1 MSSAAGSTGNDRGPA
16 SVRDRATAIFFT
28 LSNIPIDQRN
38 ALIDERCGNDRELRL
53 EVERLVGMLDLP
65 DTLLTPATKTDPDSE
80 GGASQPAGAVIGDF
94 VVIRQIGA
102 GGTGV
107 VHLAHQKHPPRIVA
121 LKVLRRE
128 FLASAVQRRF
138 EIEAELLGHLQH
150 PGIAQIY
157 AAHPGNET
165 TPPFIAMELV
175 NGPPVTEFADSHR
188 LSVRDRVNLL
198 ARIADAV
205 QHAHQRGIIHRDL
218 KPGNILVAE
227 DGQPKV
233 LDFGVARRLEQASPV
248 TIATEA
254 GQLVGTLAYMSPEQV
269 QAIPDAIDT
278 RTDIH
283 ALGVILFRL
292 LAGRLPFGHD
302 DPPLPELARRIAQD
316 DAPKLSTIVAS
327 LKGDLEVIVARA
339 LAKDKERRYASAAA
353 FAADLRRYLEGQP
366 ISASADS
373 AWYLVRRQMRRYRLA
388 FAFSAATL
396 AVVSAIA
403 VYAFRQ
409 RSLLGEA
416 NARLERQLATSMIE
430 RGRLLSQNGNQP
442 VAEEL
447 VWRELF
453 RHPESRHAQWTLW
466 EIYSREP
473 SAWVRVEHPTGTQ
486 TVRFSPDNR
495 WLLTGARLEYA
506 INVLDAETGARVQTL
521 TTPSKSGIRRALFT
535 TDSRT
540 IVAGSQDGAIRLWDV
555 ATGALKREYLNAI
568 PRLHDFAIAAD
579 GVHLVTVA
587 WGEVIVWSLATGQ
600 RVADYTGLVTP
611 IYSVAT
617 SSSGTLSVVGGDDGS
632 VTAVDFA
639 RRTRLWH
646 AKGHVGQV
654 ASLAIS
660 PDNRIVASGGTD
672 SFIRLWD
679 AQSGE
684 LLRVIPTDNNR
695 VRSLSFDDSGRTLV
709 AGGVWR
715 TRTWDVSD
723 PQKPSRDFGASEGVT
738 EAHIRPD
745 GRAIVTGNGGT
756 GHVRVWDVAADART
770 GHWQASQEVIT
781 AVLLD
786 REPSSIVVVG
796 VDRGISRFHAG
807 RAAPEPVVE
816 WPGRIYGATIS
827 RNGRWLVVTSQAG
840 MSGVWDVREGRRVA
854 DLPAPRSSRS
864 ALFTPDER
872 RLFLGY
878 PGALKTWDWA
888 DGVATNPREVKI
900 AGEVLALATDGKRL
914 FVGKNTHNVDVL
926 DLETHQKIGEL
937 KTLAAAYALAVSP
950 DQRLIA
956 VGTFSGVVDL
966 WEIASSRHLESLK
979 GQTAL
984 ANGLDFSPD
993 GTLLAVSSRDG
1004 STRLWDVA
1012 THQFLATVATRVPG
1026 AEQVRFLPDGRRLA
1040 IGYGDGVVEILDVN
1054 YFFRHVAGSAEF
1066 QLNLLRKAGELFPRA
1081 DEVLAWSRGIL
1092 SRRGGL

>member
-1 MSSAAGSTGNDRGPA
+1 L
-16 SVRDRATAIFFT
+16 RDRASAIFFS
-28 LSNIPIDQRN
+28 LSAVPNHQRP
-38 ALIDERCGNDRELRL
+38 AFLEDRCGDDAALRL
-53 EVERLVGMLDLP
+53 EVERLLGMLELP
-65 DTLLTPATKTDPDSE
+65 DTLLAPAKAEPDSE
-80 GGASQPAGAVIGDF
+80 GGASQPAGTVIGDF
-94 VVIRQIGA
+94 VVIRQIGS

-138 EIEAELLGHLQH
+138 EIEAELLAHLQH

-175 NGPPVTEFADSHR
+175 SGPPVTEFADSHA
-188 LSVRDRVNLL
+188 LPVRDRVELL

-233 LDFGVARRLEQASPV
+233 LDFGVARRLEQVSPV
-248 TIATEA
+248 TIATET

-269 QAIPDAIDT
+269 QAVPEAIDT

-292 LAGRLPFGHD
+292 LTGRLPFGHD

-316 DAPKLSTIVAS
+316 DAPKLGTIKPE
-327 LKGDLEVIVARA
+327 LRGDLEVIVARA
-339 LAKDKERRYASAAA
+339 LAKEKERRYPSAAGLA
-353 FAADLRRYLEGQP
+353 SDLRRYLAGQP

-373 AWYLVRRQMRRYRLA
+373 AWYVVRRQIGRYRLA
-388 FAFSAATL
+388 LVFSAATL
-396 AVVSAIA
+396 LVVSALA
-403 VYAFRQ
+403 MFAFRQ
-409 RSLLGEA
+409 RSLVGQSNEQLQ
-416 NARLERQLATSMIE
+416 LQLATSMIE

-453 RHPESRHAQWTLW
+453 RRPDSRHAQWTLW

-473 SAWVRVEHPTGTQ
+473 SAWVRVEHAGGTQ
-486 TVRFSPDNR
+486 TIRFSPDNR
-495 WLLTGARLEYA
+495 WLLTGARTDNV
-506 INVLDAETGARVQTL
+506 INILDAETGARVHTL
-521 TTPSKSGIRRALFT
+521 SAPTKGGIRRALFT
-535 TDSRT
+535 PDSKT
-540 IVAGSQDGAIRLWDV
+540 IIAGSQDGAIRLWDV
-555 ATGALKREYLNAI
+555 ASGALKQELLNAV
-568 PRLHDFAIAAD
+568 PRLHDFALAAD

-600 RVADYTGLVTP
+600 RVADYAGLVTP

-617 SSSGTLSVVGGDDGS
+617 SSTGTLSVVGGDDGS
-632 VTAVDFA
+632 VNAVDFA
-639 RRTRLWH
+639 RRTVLWR
-646 AKGHVGQV
+646 AKGHGGQV

-660 PDNRIVASGGTD
+660 PDNRMVASGGAD

-679 AQSGE
+679 AKSGD

-695 VRSLSFDDSGRTLV
+695 VRSLSFDDSGRRLV

-715 TRTWDVSD
+715 TRTWNMSD
-723 PQKPSRDFGASEGVT
+723 LQQPGRDFGASEGVT

-745 GRAIVTGNGGT
+745 GRAIVTCNGGT
-756 GHVRVWDVAADART
+756 GHVRVWDVAADASTDR
-770 GHWQASQEVIT
+770 WQANQEVIT

-807 RAAPEPVVE
+807 RPQGEALVE
-816 WPGRIYGATIS
+816 WPGRTYGATIS
-827 RNGRWLVVTSQAG
+827 RNGRWLVVTSQPG
-840 MSGVWDVREGRRVA
+840 MSGIWDLREGRRVA
-854 DLPAPRSSRS
+854 DLPAPRGSRS
-864 ALFTPDER
+864 AVFTPDER
-872 RLFLGY
+872 RLFFGY

-888 DGVATNPREVKI
+888 DGAISNEREVKI
-900 AGEVLALATDGKRL
+900 AGEVLALATDRTRI
-914 FVGKNTHNVDVL
+914 FVGKNSHNVDVF
-926 DLETHQKIGEL
+926 DLHTHQKIGEL
-937 KTLAAAYALAVSP
+937 KTLAAAYSLAVSP
-950 DQRLIA
+950 DRRLLA
-956 VGTFSGVVDL
+956 VGTFSGVVDV
-966 WEIASSRHLESLK
+966 WEIESQRQLESLK

-984 ANGLDFSPD
+984 VNSLDFSPD
-993 GTLLAVSSRDG
+993 GTLLAVASRDG
-1004 STRLWDVA
+1004 STRLWDAA

-1026 AEQVRFLPDGRRLA
+1026 AEQVRFLADGHRLA
-1040 IGYGDGVVEILDVN
+1040 IGYADGVVELLDVN
-1054 YFFRHVAGSAEF
+1054 YFFRHVAGSAQF
-1066 QLNLLRKAGELFPRA
+1066 QLDLLRKTGEAFPRA
-1081 DEVLAWSRGIL
+1081 AEVLAWSRGIL
-1092 SRRGGL
+1092 GRAP